1 MAETTNVQVALRVRP
16 LTSKEIYT
24 NANECISVVPSA
36 PNQVCI
42 GADRSF
48 TFDHVFASDANQE
61 DVFHTLSPLLDR
73 FIEGRNAAVLA
84 YGQVPLLST
93 ASPPLLTH
101 HARRARARR
110 IRWARDWKK
119 DLISAMPV
127 NFDTRERHQRLTSE
141 DVGLVYRSITYLFDK
156 MRQWPSESHSASI
169 SVSFLELYNEELVDL
184 LNPATRNMKKRNGVS
199 GVLSIREDG
208 RGGVVWDGVQEEAA
222 ETVDDVM
229 TFLKKGS
236 LCRTTGS
243 TDMNAVSSRSHA
255 IFSIILKQEIDE
267 SGQIENIDP
276 FKRETRSSSSRPSSM
291 YELSQ
296 TSRENLKMTKKLVSK
311 LNFVDLAGSER
322 VTLLCF
328 QKIG

>member
-1 MAETTNVQVALRVRP
+1 MSL
-16 LTSKEIYT
+16 LTSMK
-24 NANECISVVPSA
+24 
-36 PNQVCI
+36 Q
-42 GADRSF
+42 
-48 TFDHVFASDANQE
+48 
-61 DVFHTLSPLLDR
+61 
-73 FIEGRNAAVLA
+73 
-84 YGQVPLLST
+84 
-93 ASPPLLTH
+93 
-101 HARRARARR
+101 
-110 IRWARDWKK
+110 
-119 DLISAMPV
+119 
-127 NFDTRERHQRLTSE
+127 
-141 DVGLVYRSITYLFDK
+141 GLVYRSITYLFDK
-156 MRQWPSESHSASI
+156 MKEWPQESHTASI

-208 RGGVVWDGVQEEAA
+208 KGGVIWDGVQEEGA

-276 FKRETRSSSSRPSSM
+276 YKRETRSTRSSAYDVSNESS
-291 YELSQ
+291 
-296 TSRENLKMTKKLVSK
+296 TKMTKKLVSK

-322 VTLLCF
+322 VLLF
-328 QKIG
+328 FSISL